1 MSPIKSP
8 EEVREQFRNT
18 GVSVAHWARVRGFN
32 LPLVYSVLH
41 GRSRALR
48 GESHRI
54 AVALGLR
61 DTTRDPTFL
70 QLARKTGA
78 IGWRREGTRM

>member
-61 DTTRDPTFL
+61 TPPDPADSFNL
-70 QLARKTGA
+70 LEKPAQLAHA
-78 IGWRREGTRM
+78 EGTRM